1 MSCPIMFA
9 GAPFI
14 GEGLIHNLSETGCL
28 IECER
33 RVLEGSYVT
42 ARLLLPDHVRALV
55 IELAAIR
62 WVREHCFGIEFLR
75 VPAEDRSRLRRFL
88 SPHRL

>member
-1 MSCPIMFA
+1 MFA

-75 VPAEDRSRLRRFL
+75 VPAEDHSRLRRFL